1 MLIGKMI
8 TAGRASPLPAIGR
21 DGAELFLILEDYAT
35 RSYIF
40 CMQYL
45 QRLSGAISIESLT

>member
-1 MLIGKMI
+1 MI
-8 TAGRASPLPAIGR
+8 TAGRANPLLAIGR
-21 DGAELFLILEDYAT
+21 DSAELFFILKDHAA

-45 QRLSGAISIESLT
+45 QRLSGAISIESLI

>member
-1 MLIGKMI
+1 MI
-8 TAGRASPLPAIGR
+8 TAGRASPLPATGR
-21 DGAELFLILEDYAT
+21 ESAKLFLILKDYAT

-45 QRLSGAISIESLT
+45 ERLSGAISTESLR